1 MIFRIFKVE
10 KILEGSLDLI
20 SSPSGS
26 VKNSN
31 YWRESLFEVY
41 RQKIVVGCQQTFC
54 FQKFVDKAQQCFAFI
69 PQTNFNTNKLNFH

>member
-10 KILEGSLDLI
+10 KILEDSLDLI

-41 RQKIVVGCQQTFC
+41 RQKIVVGCQQTFENK
-54 FQKFVDKAQQCFAFI
+54 KFVLQGPAMFCSY
-69 PQTNFNTNKLNFH
+69 TSNKLSRQ

>member
-10 KILEGSLDLI
+10 KILEDSLDLI

-31 YWRESLFEVY
+31 YWRESLFEVL
-41 RQKIVVGCQQTFC
+41 RTKSS
-54 FQKFVDKAQQCFAFI
+54 DSDLLPA
-69 PQTNFNTNKLNFH
+69 L